1 MGVLFFVSSLGC
13 SGIDV
18 LANASIIE
26 VHGDKVDPWMQFLH
40 FCFGL
45 GSFFSPLFLAWLG
58 KSAFILFAILGLV
71 VLVGCFSLDSPKIH
85 K

>member
-1 MGVLFFVSSLGC
+1 MGVVFFVSSLGA

-18 LANASIIE
+18 VANASIIE

-45 GSFFSPLFLAWLG
+45 GSFFSPIFVAWLG
-58 KSAFILFAILGLV
+58 NSAFILFGVLALV
-71 VLVGCFSLDSPKIH
+71 VMAGFFSFDSPKIH
-85 K
+85 I